1 MMPMTA
7 MFLATAAFTVRS
19 TLVQSNWFWTGS
31 APAHG
36 TASHKRFPVGS
47 QVCRDLEESC
57 HTGRRR
63 HRLEIGRRVIASR
76 ISHNIHELL
85 ESLVGNTQQNADHRL
100 SQSSR

>member
-36 TASHKRFPVGS
+36 IIRRTFLTPVS
-47 QVCRDLEESC
+47 
-57 HTGRRR
+57 
-63 HRLEIGRRVIASR
+63 
-76 ISHNIHELL
+76 NI
-85 ESLVGNTQQNADHRL
+85 L
-100 SQSSR
+100 SNV